1 MCQSAIVLA
10 QLDGIC
16 RAGYFDRNFGI
27 SWLPEWED
35 LVSLLKLIPEEIE
48 SFGPN
53 SFYNPTFGEG
63 SKLVG
68 GADADLILDDILIEI
83 KVTKKLELRREYF
96 NQLIGYYLLSLV
108 GGVNGNTDIKPI
120 KRIGVYFARHGY
132 LWQIPLSEIAPQKT
146 FDEFLVW
153 FADYVKRTGT
163 FMPVKVHTIYT

>member
-1 MCQSAIVLA
+1 MERVL
-10 QLDGIC
+10 
-16 RAGYFDRNFGI
+16 N
-27 SWLPEWED
+27 W
-35 LVSLLKLIPEEIE
+35 
-48 SFGPN
+48 
-53 SFYNPTFGEG
+53 
-63 SKLVG
+63 VG

-153 FADYVKRTGT
+153 FADYVKRTGDIHASQGT
-163 FMPVKVHTIYT
+163 HNLYLTEVFCDTVNKVVVYFQISYVFGKMFLWLQRAHDNP